1 MSSTRTDLRREFHL
15 EGFSDFLL
23 FERGLSATTHEAY
36 MADCGELVDFAASRD
51 VKAPVDVDYG
61 LLREHVASLAERGLA
76 PSTIARKLSAL
87 RGYFA
92 YLLAERIVD
101 GDPTEKLEAPRAGR
115 PLPEALSYAEV
126 ERLLASVLTSDTYG
140 MRDLAMLEL
149 LYGAGLR
156 VSELTGLTLRSL
168 DMEEGFVQVIGKGAK
183 ERLVPLG
190 DRARDAL
197 DRYLREL
204 RPSLD
209 RGHGGGAVFL
219 NGRGR
224 PLGRMGAWKIVRRY
238 VERAGIERPVSP
250 HTLRHTFATHL
261 LEGGADLAS
270 VQEMLGHSDIST
282 TQIYTHVDRTYLR
295 DVHRAYHPRG

>member
-1 MSSTRTDLRREFHL
+1 
-15 EGFSDFLL
+15 
-23 FERGLSATTHEAY
+23 
-36 MADCGELVDFAASRD
+36 
-51 VKAPVDVDYG
+51 
-61 LLREHVASLAERGLA
+61 
-76 PSTIARKLSAL
+76 
-87 RGYFA
+87 
-92 YLLAERIVD
+92 VD

-156 VSELTGLTLRSL
+156 VSELTSLTLRNL
-168 DMEEGFVQVIGKGAK
+168 DIEEGFVQVIGKGAK

-197 DRYLREL
+197 GRYLREL

-219 NGRGR
+219 NGRGQ
-224 PLGRMGAWKIVRRY
+224 PLGRMGAWKIMRRC

>member
-1 MSSTRTDLRREFHL
+1 
-15 EGFSDFLL
+15 
-23 FERGLSATTHEAY
+23 
-36 MADCGELVDFAASRD
+36 
-51 VKAPVDVDYG
+51 
-61 LLREHVASLAERGLA
+61 
-76 PSTIARKLSAL
+76 
-87 RGYFA
+87 
-92 YLLAERIVD
+92 
-101 GDPTEKLEAPRAGR
+101 
-115 PLPEALSYAEV
+115 
-126 ERLLASVLTSDTYG
+126 

-204 RPSLD
+204 RSSLD

>member
-1 MSSTRTDLRREFHL
+1 MSPAPADPRREFHL

-36 MADCGELVDFAASRD
+36 LADCGELVGFAASRG
-51 VKAPVDVDYG
+51 VTAPIDVDYG
-61 LLREHVASLAERGLA
+61 LLREHVAMLAERGLA

-115 PLPEALSYAEV
+115 PLPEALSHAEV
-126 ERLLASVLTSDTYG
+126 ERLLGSVRTSDRFG

-156 VSELTGLTLRSL
+156 VSELTGLTLRGL
-168 DMEEGFVQVIGKGAK
+168 DLEEGFVQVIGKGDK

-190 DRARDAL
+190 GRAREAL

-209 RGHGGGAVFL
+209 RGQGGGAVFL

-224 PLGRMGAWKIVRRY
+224 PLGRMGAWKILRRY
-238 VERAGIERPVSP
+238 VTRAGIERPVSP

-295 DVHRAYHPRG
+295 DVHRTHHPRG